1 MARATAA
8 ERLQQKATY
17 QIGATVQV
25 YTIFDGWQ
33 DCMITKLGWDHR
45 FGRVQYH
52 VFPVN
57 KPSKYGWI
65 TDETCM
71 KESETK

>member
-25 YTIFDGWQ
+25 YTIFDGWRECQ
-33 DCMITKLGWDHR
+33 ITKLGWDHM

-52 VFPVN
+52 VLPVGKTAN
-57 KPSKYGWI
+57 HGWI
-65 TDETCM
+65 TDEECM
-71 KESETK
+71 KAVK